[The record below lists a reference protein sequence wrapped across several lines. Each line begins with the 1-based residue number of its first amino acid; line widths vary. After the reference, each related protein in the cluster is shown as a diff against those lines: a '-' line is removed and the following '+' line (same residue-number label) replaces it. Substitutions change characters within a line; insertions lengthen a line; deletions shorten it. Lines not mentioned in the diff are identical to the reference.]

1 MGEIEISVGAQA
13 TSEERETIIGGL
25 VAFNDAHASREQYG
39 ELAVVARSDGNIVGG
54 LLGLTNWNWLF
65 VRQLWV
71 ADAFRSTGTGSRLMR
86 AAEAEAVARGCAHA
100 HLDTFEFQALA
111 FYRKLGYEVFG
122 ELDDYP
128 PGFRRFFLQKRDLK
142 REHV

>member
-1 MGEIEISVGAQA
+1 MEAIEISVAAQP

-25 VAFNDAHASREQYG
+25 VGYNDRHASSEQYS
-39 ELAVVARSDGNIVGG
+39 ELTIVARSAGEIVGG
-54 LLGLTNWNWLF
+54 LLGHTNWNWLF

-71 ADAFRSTGTGSRLMR
+71 ADAFRSTGTGSRLMQ

-100 HLDTFEFQALA
+100 HLDTFEFQALP

-122 ELDDYP
+122 ELEDYP

-142 REHV
+142 NGDA